1 MKSESQSYASY
12 SRNLNKDPQ
21 QQSYH
26 SATFQTLQ
34 TSQRNYI
41 LEQTQNVNDEEKR
54 LLQKRIEDLEF
65 QLKNLSQKPILYEQ
79 EIARSTIQRE
89 TLQTDFGSA
98 NQTIRQL
105 QSKISD
111 LEVSSQIRLSQQN
124 EVSKRQILDLE
135 DRLQK
140 LQIQCDS
147 QVIQINQL
155 QRDKVSLASQ
165 CQALQDQIGSSKL
178 NYKQEI
184 SEGELRYTKDS
195 QRLSL
200 IVNEKQVNIQQ
211 LELRYQQLND
221 QFQMLQRKYD
231 QDTSSLKVQCNDAE
245 DRYRRLQQQF
255 DQQTILVNTINIE
268 KQNLA
273 VQLDKLQS
281 ESNTQIYNYQST
293 IKTNE
298 SKFIRDQQQFQT
310 QLNEKI
316 QQINDLEKKNRQQ
329 LDQFFQLQQLYDK
342 DTQALN
348 YRIQDLEDKLN
359 KLSRSFDLQTNEL
372 NQIYSDKERIERQ
385 YLKLQ
390 DEINTQKLR
399 YNQEITKTDE
409 LSSKERSWFQVQLND
424 RQQTITEL
432 ELKVKQLS
440 EQLQTI
446 QRRTDNDILIFQ
458 KQITELSDRL
468 RNQQE
473 QLDLKNNQYIQ
484 LNKEKNLIINQFE
497 QLQQEFN
504 DYRRIY
510 ENDVSKLNRDNQRIT
525 SNVNEKTQSYI
536 QLEGK
541 YQLLNEEFQALQ
553 VRFEKETNNYTMRMK
568 ELEEDLSIMIENY
581 RREQNINRDWEQ
593 QVIRLKQQIKYSV
606 DETRISTEKTLIEKY
621 ENLTSEQKQE
631 FDIIF
636 SKLNQDKNELRIQL
650 NQKVDQIRALEN
662 QITQLNLQNTKN
674 LTLISELESANQ
686 SLKYQ
691 VNEQEQKIKTLIMQ
705 EFDSLRDKSADQ
717 MIRNLMA
724 EIKALQNKL
733 KKYEVYMKNIDE
745 QKLQEQFQNESNLG
759 RSSYVIEQRV
769 TTGSSIIGQGGTSQ
783 VNNGKIQ
790 QLESS
795 LKISQ
800 QKERELQNQINQL
813 SSQLNQQAPN
823 SQRNSFINNQ
833 NNDNGQNQLNEKIKN
848 QEREILELKS
858 RIQTTSQTR
867 VDTRYEQSQLD
878 EKNKRIIELENKCA
892 LLANENSRL
901 NLMRSKVISAQ
912 QNQPYESQS
921 NNGSQRYY

>member
-12 SRNLNKDPQ
+12 SRNLNQDPQ

-41 LEQTQNVNDEEKR
+41 IEQTQNINDEEKR

-65 QLKNLSQKPILYEQ
+65 QLKNLSQKPIIYEQ

-89 TLQTDFGSA
+89 ALQTDFGSA

-124 EVSKRQILDLE
+124 EASKRQILDLE

-165 CQALQDQIGSSKL
+165 CQALQDQMGSSKL

-184 SEGELRYTKDS
+184 SEGELRYSKES

-200 IVNEKQVNIQQ
+200 VVNEKQVNIQQ
-211 LELRYQQLND
+211 WELRYQQLSD
-221 QFQMLQRKYD
+221 QFQILQRKYD
-231 QDTSSLKVQCNDAE
+231 QDTSSLRVQCNDAE

-255 DQQTILVNTINIE
+255 DQQTILVNTINME

-293 IKTNE
+293 IKTSE
-298 SKFIRDQQQFQT
+298 SKIIRDQQQYQS
-310 QLNEKI
+310 QLSEKI

-329 LDQFFQLQQLYDK
+329 LDQYFALQQQYDK

-348 YRIQDLEDKLN
+348 YRIQDLEDKLT
-359 KLSRSFDLQTNEL
+359 KLSRSFDQQTNEL
-372 NQIYSDKERIERQ
+372 NQIYSDKERVERQ

-399 YNQEITKTDE
+399 YNQEISKTDE

-440 EQLQTI
+440 DQLQTI
-446 QRRTDNDILIFQ
+446 QRRTDNEVLVFQ

-473 QLDLKNNQYIQ
+473 QLDLRNNQFNQ
-484 LNKEKNLIINQFE
+484 LNKEKSLLLNQFE

-525 SNVNEKTQSYI
+525 SSVNEKTQSYI

-606 DETRISTEKTLIEKY
+606 DETRITTEKTLVEKY

-662 QITQLNLQNTKN
+662 QVTQLSLQSTKN
-674 LTLISELESANQ
+674 QTLIAELESANQ

-691 VNEQEQKIKTLIMQ
+691 INEQEQKIKTLIMQ

-717 MIRNLMA
+717 TIRNLMA

-733 KKYEVYMKNIDE
+733 KKYEVYMKNIDD
-745 QKLQEQFQNESNLG
+745 QKLQEQLQNESNLG

-769 TTGSSIIGQGGTSQ
+769 TTGSVINQGSTSQ
-783 VNNGKIQ
+783 LNNGKVQ

-813 SSQLNQQAPN
+813 SSQLNQQGSN
-823 SQRNSFINNQ
+823 SQRNSFFNNQ
-833 NNDNGQNQLNEKIKN
+833 TNDSGLNQLNEKIKN
-848 QEREILELKS
+848 QEREILDLRSKV
-858 RIQTTSQTR
+858 QATSQTR
-867 VDTRYEQSQLD
+867 VDTRQQQSQQD
-878 EKNKRIIELENKCA
+878 DKDRRIIELENKCA

-901 NLMRSKVISAQ
+901 NLMRSKVLSGQ

>member
-12 SRNLNKDPQ
+12 SRNLNQDPQ

-34 TSQRNYI
+34 TSQRNYV
-41 LEQTQNVNDEEKR
+41 LEQTQNIKDEEKR

-65 QLKNLSQKPILYEQ
+65 QLKNLSQKPIIYEQ

-89 TLQTDFGSA
+89 ALQTDFGSA

-124 EVSKRQILDLE
+124 EASKRQILDLE

-184 SEGELRYTKDS
+184 SEGELRYSKES

-200 IVNEKQVNIQQ
+200 VVNEKQVNIQQ
-211 LELRYQQLND
+211 WEQRYQQLSD
-221 QFQMLQRKYD
+221 QFQILQRKYD

-255 DQQTILVNTINIE
+255 DQQTILVNTINME
-268 KQNLA
+268 KQNLS

-281 ESNTQIYNYQST
+281 ESNTKIYNYQST
-293 IKTNE
+293 IKTSE
-298 SKFIRDQQQFQT
+298 SQIIRDQQQFQA

-329 LDQFFQLQQLYDK
+329 LDQYFSLQQQYDK

-348 YRIQDLEDKLN
+348 YRVQDLEDKLT
-359 KLSRSFDLQTNEL
+359 KLSRSFDQQTNEL
-372 NQIYSDKERIERQ
+372 NQIYSDKERAERQ

-399 YNQEITKTDE
+399 YNQEISKTDE

-440 EQLQTI
+440 DQLQTI
-446 QRRTDNDILIFQ
+446 QRRTDNEVLVFQ
-458 KQITELSDRL
+458 KQITELTDRL
-468 RNQQE
+468 RSQQE
-473 QLDLKNNQYIQ
+473 QLDLRNNQYNQ
-484 LNKEKNLIINQFE
+484 LNKEKSLVINQFE

-504 DYRRIY
+504 DYKRIY

-536 QLEGK
+536 QLEGR

-581 RREQNINRDWEQ
+581 RREQSINRDWEQ

-606 DETRISTEKTLIEKY
+606 DETRITTEKTLIEKY

-650 NQKVDQIRALEN
+650 NQKADQIRALEN
-662 QITQLNLQNTKN
+662 QVTQLSLQSTKN
-674 LTLISELESANQ
+674 QTLIAELESANQ

-717 MIRNLMA
+717 TIRNLMA

-733 KKYEVYMKNIDE
+733 KKYEVYMKNIDD
-745 QKLQEQFQNESNLG
+745 QKLQEQLQNESNLG

-769 TTGSSIIGQGGTSQ
+769 TTGSVINQGSTSQ
-783 VNNGKIQ
+783 LNNGKVQ

-795 LKISQ
+795 LMISQ
-800 QKERELQNQINQL
+800 QRERELQNQISQL
-813 SSQLNQQAPN
+813 SSQLNQQGTN
-823 SQRNSFINNQ
+823 SQRNSQFNNQ
-833 NNDNGQNQLNEKIKN
+833 NNDNGLNQLNEKIRS
-848 QEREILELKS
+848 QEREIVDLRSK
-858 RIQTTSQTR
+858 IQSISQTR
-867 VDTRYEQSQLD
+867 ADTRQQYSQQED
-878 EKNKRIIELENKCA
+878 KDRRIIELENKCA

-901 NLMRSKVISAQ
+901 NLMRSKAQSGQ
-912 QNQPYESQS
+912 QNQPYVSQS